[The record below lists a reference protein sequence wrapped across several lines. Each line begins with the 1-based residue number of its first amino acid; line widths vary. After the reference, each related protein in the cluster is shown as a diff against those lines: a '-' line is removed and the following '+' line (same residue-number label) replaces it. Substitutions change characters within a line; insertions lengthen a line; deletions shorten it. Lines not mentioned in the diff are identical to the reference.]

1 MMEVAVGYTKRAKK
15 ENTGASGVH
24 SDAAQLW
31 APLGGKPYSAAC
43 A

>member
-15 ENTGASGVH
+15 ENAMASDAH
-24 SDAAQLW
+24 SDVCRAVAL
-31 APLGGKPYSAAC
+31 LGGKPYSAAC